1 MRIRRL
7 NKNTLIISRHKDF
20 FTSLIRKSDDSNK
33 TNKKKIVWKF
43 VWEKSSLVHRVY
55 QKEFVSEIFYS
66 RSGAF
71 YTVRLIQRDIPR
83 EREGGR
89 ETGDRVPRVR
99 NTWLR
104 GTATKLL
111 WKNYRCL
118 FITIILIVSIEGTR
132 GNPTSHF
139 HDGISSQSTGLPIG
153 ETDRKDRHAYAFG
166 FAEQV
171 IRFNFAWLYN
181 GLFCISGH
189 FWMTIVCA
197 GVIDLSGLG
206 TDLVVYTRL

>member
-7 NKNTLIISRHKDF
+7 NKNTLIIFRHKDF

-33 TNKKKIVWKF
+33 TNKKKLFKNSFEKNRVLSIEFIKKSLSLKYFTVDLGHSIRF
-43 VWEKSSLVHRVY
+43 VWYKETFREK
-55 QKEFVSEIFYS
+55 
-66 RSGAF
+66 
-71 YTVRLIQRDIPR
+71 
-83 EREGGR
+83 EREEER
-89 ETGDRVPRVR
+89 QVIAYHVYETRGYAERLR
-99 NTWLR
+99 NYC
-104 GTATKLL
+104 GKIIV
-111 WKNYRCL
+111 
-118 FITIILIVSIEGTR
+118 FITIIMIVPIEGTR

-166 FAEQV
+166 FAERV

-197 GVIDLSGLG
+197 GVIDSSGLG